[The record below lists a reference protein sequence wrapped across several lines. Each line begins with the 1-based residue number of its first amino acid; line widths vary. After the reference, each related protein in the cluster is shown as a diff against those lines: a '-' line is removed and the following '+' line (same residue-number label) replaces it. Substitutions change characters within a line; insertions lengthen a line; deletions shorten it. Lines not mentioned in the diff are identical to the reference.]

1 MLGNHGQSFAETGDG
16 FEDTDSNFHVVAHDL
31 HFLRLEPADLIQNG
45 RRRTDLPD
53 VVQQPSAVHDLQT
66 LGRQTHGMP
75 QLKRQIGH
83 ALGVAGRPRRFRIN
97 RAGQGSE
104 RPQIQFFQC
113 VDCDLQLV
121 LLKACGV
128 VLRDAGTKRGEECF
142 LRHGLGEKPENLSL
156 IHSSHGCF
164 DVAVTGQHHT
174 DGIR

>member
-1 MLGNHGQSFAETGDG
+1 MGKASRKQGTG
-16 FEDTDSNFHVVAHDL
+16 S
-31 HFLRLEPADLIQNG
+31 RI
-45 RRRTDLPD
+45 RTPIFTWSRMICISSGSSLP
-53 VVQQPSAVHDLQT
+53 T
-66 LGRQTHGMP
+66 LSRTAG
-75 QLKRQIGH
+75 
-83 ALGVAGRPRRFRIN
+83 GVPIFPMSCNNPPRCMISKLSAGRPMACHSLSARLVTRS
-97 RAGQGSE
+97 GQGSE
-104 RPQIQFFQC
+104 RPQIQFVQC
-113 VDCDLQLV
+113 VDRDLQLV